1 MKYLKSLLLIVAFSF
16 AQAST
21 AQVIVDGVNI
31 NSEEEVEIVQLLAL
45 GNLFSKKVTIIIDY
59 GQFIKFGSNK
69 GSVVTDTRGNLKKF
83 NSSMAAINYMEN
95 NGWELIDV
103 NSVPNPNSN
112 AVVYY
117 FFRRKK

>member
-1 MKYLKSLLLIVAFSF
+1 MKYIKCLLLISALSF

-31 NSEEEVEIVQLLAL
+31 NNEEEVEIVQLLAL

-59 GQFIKFGSNK
+59 GQFIKFGSNR
-69 GSVVTDTRGNLKKF
+69 GSVVTDTRGDLKKF

-103 NSVPNPNSN
+103 NSVSNPNSN

>member
-1 MKYLKSLLLIVAFSF
+1 MKYLKSLLLIGALSF

-21 AQVIVDGVNI
+21 GQVIVDGVNI
-31 NSEEEVEIVQLLAL
+31 NKKEDVEIVQLLAL

-69 GSVVTDTRGNLKKF
+69 GSVVTDTRGDLKKF